1 MGFGKRIDRPGGSRR
16 TVREDVMLPTA
27 LMTMT
32 DSLNV
37 DLLDLS
43 RCGARLR
50 GKDLPSP
57 GQEVLVL
64 IGKLEAF
71 ASVVWRDE
79 GECGVHFDI
88 PLSDTVL
95 DTVESERRHSAQL
108 ANSRDAMLAAGDWEY
123 GLAR

>member
-1 MGFGKRIDRPGGSRR
+1 MGFGKRIDRPGGFRR

-50 GKDLPSP
+50 GRTFLLP
-57 GQEVLVL
+57 V
-64 IGKLEAF
+64 
-71 ASVVWRDE
+71 
-79 GECGVHFDI
+79 
-88 PLSDTVL
+88 
-95 DTVESERRHSAQL
+95 RRCS
-108 ANSRDAMLAAGDWEY
+108 S
-123 GLAR
+123 